1 MGVRPYLII
10 SVIMASDITPNEFEL
25 REKSRAHKRLMNKAL
40 HYLGRYQASRAKLR
54 EILKRFAKRKIIK
67 DNHDEIDEAA
77 ITNAIE
83 DVIALCV
90 DYGYV
95 NDEALAESRTRQA
108 IYAGKSTRQISAKLT
123 QLGVSQEVT
132 QTALENRQEQ
142 WQDPE
147 WAAILTAARKKK
159 LGPFGAPVEFEE
171 KQKQMA
177 KLARAGFA
185 LDLIRKCLA
194 IEDRQ
199 LAEKELDDAQSAP
212 HP

>member
-1 MGVRPYLII
+1 M
-10 SVIMASDITPNEFEL
+10 IMASDITPTEIEL

-54 EILKRFAKRKIIK
+54 EILYRFAKRKIIK
-67 DNHDEIDEAA
+67 DNQDEIDERA
-77 ITNAIE
+77 IAKAID
-83 DVIALCV
+83 DVVLLCV

-108 IYAGKSTRQISAKLT
+108 IYAGKSTRQISAKLA
-123 QLGVSQEVT
+123 QLGVSQDVT
-132 QTALENRQEQ
+132 DTALQKRQTE

-159 LGPFGAPVEFEE
+159 LGPFGAPVAFEE
-171 KQKQMA
+171 QQKQMA
-177 KLARAGFA
+177 KLARAGFS

-194 IEDRQ
+194 IEDKQ
-199 LAEKELDDAQSAP
+199 TAEQELRDAQSAP
-212 HP
+212 HH

>member
-1 MGVRPYLII
+1 M
-10 SVIMASDITPNEFEL
+10 IMASDITPTEIEL

-54 EILKRFAKRKIIK
+54 EILHRFAKRKIIK
-67 DNHDEIDEAA
+67 DNQDEIDERA
-77 ITNAIE
+77 IAKAID
-83 DVIALCV
+83 DVVLLCV

-108 IYAGKSTRQISAKLT
+108 IYAGKSTRQISAKLA
-123 QLGVSQEVT
+123 QLGVSQDVT
-132 QTALENRQEQ
+132 DTALQKRQTE

-159 LGPFGAPVEFEE
+159 LGPFGAPVAFEE
-171 KQKQMA
+171 QQKQMA
-177 KLARAGFA
+177 KLARAGFS

-194 IEDRQ
+194 IEDKQ
-199 LAEKELDDAQSAP
+199 TAEQELRDAQSAP
-212 HP
+212 HH